1 MGYGKRRRTYQTQM
15 PSYAPCAGTHSSCT
29 FEHWSHADVRVNH
42 VVGECLERCY
52 GEGFE
57 GV

>member
-1 MGYGKRRRTYQTQM
+1 MHHVPARIRAV
-15 PSYAPCAGTHSSCT
+15 PSNIRAMLMN
-29 FEHWSHADVRVNH
+29 D